1 MAYYAFWR
9 VAEVAKTE
17 KVLKVISKTLST
29 VLISVVVLLAVLLAG
44 VRLIGL
50 TPYTVLSGS
59 MEPKYH
65 VGSIIYVTDV
75 DVETLK
81 EGDPVTYRIEGG
93 TVVTHRIEKVFNKGT
108 SHLSFQTKG
117 DANKQSDGEIPASA
131 VIGKPCF
138 SIPYLGY
145 VSNFVQKP
153 YGLVTVIGCSG
164 AVLIISFVIDSLL
177 SKTEEGSTPLKSEG
191 EDEALVEQKGQGQD
205 LGVDQ

>member
-65 VGSIIYVTDV
+65 VGSIVYVKNV
-75 DVETLK
+75 DVTTLK
-81 EGDPVTYRIEGG
+81 VGDSITFYLTGNVIA
-93 TVVTHRIEKVFNKGT
+93 THRIIEVHGAGT
-108 SHLSFQTKG
+108 PDLGFRTKG
-117 DANKQSDGEIPASA
+117 DANETDDGIIPATE
-131 VIGKPCF
+131 VVGKVVF

-153 YGLVTVIGCSG
+153 VGLICVVGTSA
-164 AVLIISFVIDSLL
+164 AVLLISNVIEIIFSKKKDSPLQ
-177 SKTEEGSTPLKSEG
+177 SCTEENN
-191 EDEALVEQKGQGQD
+191 V
-205 LGVDQ
+205 

>member
-1 MAYYAFWR
+1 MPFWQLG
-9 VAEVAKTE
+9 EVVKME
-17 KVLKVISKTLST
+17 KILKIISKTLSA
-29 VLISVVVLLAVLLAG
+29 VLLSVVVVLALLLAG

-59 MEPKYH
+59 MEPQYH

-93 TVVTHRIEKVFNKGT
+93 TVVTHRIEKVYNKGT

-153 YGLVTVIGCSG
+153 VGLICVVGTSA
-164 AVLIISFVIDSLL
+164 AVLLISNVIEIIFSKKKDSLL
-177 SKTEEGSTPLKSEG
+177 QSCSEENN
-191 EDEALVEQKGQGQD
+191 V
-205 LGVDQ
+205 